1 MPDVSLALNLSV
13 AVFAAFLAG
22 LVAQRLGLPVILG
35 YLLAG
40 IAIGPFSPLLR
51 ADQHDVQVL
60 AEIGVMFLLF
70 AVGAEFS
77 LRELRHLG
85 RIVIL
90 GGIGQIALTMAVGPL
105 MGRFLGL
112 TFTQGVLLGALVA
125 LSSTVVVIKV
135 LMTRGEL
142 QALHGRI
149 ALGILILQDIA
160 VVPMVVVLPA
170 LAAGGED
177 LVLDLLLLA
186 GKAAAVC
193 IGAYFIGARV
203 AHWLLTHIAQG
214 ESRELLILSVV
225 AIALGTAFF
234 TQFVGLSLAFGAFLA
249 GIVVAESEFR
259 TQVVAEIVPLRDL
272 FASLFFVSIG
282 MLFDP
287 VWLFDN
293 LGAVGLTVAVA
304 VLGKVVIL
312 MVLLLM
318 LRVPAHAAV
327 CAALSLGQVGE
338 FSFVLAQIS
347 VDAGALPTGIF
358 NLAISTALISIF
370 LTPFL
375 LLLEPRLIRVLRAL
389 PLIGGRFAEPDTAPY
404 WTGLFREHAVIC
416 GFGRVGREL
425 AEALDLQNIH
435 YVVVEYN
442 PLTVRELR
450 EDGVPVVYG
459 DAGSPAVLAHAKLE
473 EASLLAVL
481 VHDDVAA
488 EIAVRHAR
496 SLNPGLD
503 IVARASNRE
512 SIQRLREAGASDV
525 VQPEFEAG
533 VEVIQQVF
541 LRYGIHG
548 DELEHLVG
556 ERRRT
561 FYRHW
566 ETPRRGQ

>member
-13 AVFAAFLAG
+13 AVLAAFLAG
-22 LVAQRLGLPVILG
+22 LVAQRCGLPVILG

-85 RIVIL
+85 RIVVI
-90 GGIGQIALTMAVGPL
+90 GGIGQILLTMSLGPL
-105 MGRFLGL
+105 IGRALGL
-112 TFTQGVLLGALVA
+112 SFTQGILLGALIA

-135 LMTRGEL
+135 LMSRGEL

-160 VVPMVVVLPA
+160 VVPMVVILPA
-170 LAAGGED
+170 LAAGGEN
-177 LVLDLLLLA
+177 LVFDLLLLA

-193 IGAYFIGARV
+193 LGAYFIGARV

-214 ESRELLILSVV
+214 ESRELLILAVV
-225 AIALGTAFF
+225 ALALGTAFV

-249 GIVVAESEFR
+249 GLVVAESELR
-259 TQVVAEIVPLRDL
+259 TQVVAEVVPLRDL
-272 FASLFFVSIG
+272 FASLFFVSVG
-282 MLFDP
+282 MLLDP
-287 VWLFDN
+287 VWLWHN
-293 LGAVGLTVAVA
+293 LGAVGIALTAA
-304 VLGKVVIL
+304 VLGKIAIL
-312 MVLLLM
+312 MILLLA

-327 CAALSLGQVGE
+327 RGALSLGQVGE

-347 VDAGALPTGIF
+347 VSAGALPTAIF
-358 NLAISTALISIF
+358 NLAISTALISII

-375 LLLEPRLIRVLRAL
+375 LLLEPRIIRVFGAL
-389 PLIGGRFAEPDTAPY
+389 PLVGAWFAEPDTAPA
-404 WTGLFREHAVIC
+404 WMGKFSEHAVIC

-425 AEALDLQNIH
+425 AEALDLQNIN

-450 EDGVPVVYG
+450 ESGVPVVYG
-459 DAGSPAVLAHAKLE
+459 DAGSHAVLAHAELE
-473 EASLLAVL
+473 QASLLAVL

-496 SLNPGLD
+496 SLNPALD
-503 IVARASNRE
+503 IIARASRRE
-512 SIQRLREAGASDV
+512 SIQRLRAAGASDV

-533 VEVIQQVF
+533 VEVIQHVF
-541 LRYGIHG
+541 QKYEIHG
-548 DELEHLVG
+548 EELEHLVG
-556 ERRRT
+556 ERRSA

-566 ETPRRGQ
+566 ET

>member
-1 MPDVSLALNLSV
+1 MPDVSLLLSLSV
-13 AVFAAFLAG
+13 AVLAAFLLG
-22 LVAQRLGLPVILG
+22 LAAQRLGLPVILG
-35 YLLAG
+35 YLIAG
-40 IAIGPFSPLLR
+40 IAIGPLNPVLQ

-77 LRELRHLG
+77 LREIRHLG

-90 GGIGQIALTMAVGPL
+90 GGIGQIALTMALGPVV
-105 MGRFLGL
+105 GRFLGL
-112 TFTQGVLLGALVA
+112 TFTQGILLGALVA

-170 LAAGGED
+170 LAVGGED
-177 LVLDLLLLA
+177 LVYDLILLA

-203 AHWLLTHIAQG
+203 AHWLLTHIAHG

-225 AIALGTAFF
+225 AIALGTAFL

-249 GIVVAESEFR
+249 GLVVAESEFR
-259 TQVVAEIVPLRDL
+259 TQVVAELVPVRDL

-287 VWLFDN
+287 LWLFSN
-293 LGAVGLTVAVA
+293 LAAVGTLVAGAVLAKVA
-304 VLGKVVIL
+304 IL
-312 MVLLLM
+312 VVLLLL

-347 VDAGALPTGIF
+347 VAAGALPSDIF

-375 LLLEPRLIRVLRAL
+375 LLLEPPLLRVLRSL
-389 PLIGGRFAEPDTAPY
+389 PLIGARFAEPDTSPY
-404 WTGLFREHAVIC
+404 WKGLFREHAVIC

-442 PLTVRELR
+442 PHTVRELR
-450 EDGVPVVYG
+450 ERGVPVVYG
-459 DAGSPAVLAHAKLE
+459 DAGSLAVLAHAKLE
-473 EASLLAVL
+473 DASLLAVL

-488 EIAVRHAR
+488 EMAVRHAR
-496 SLNPGLD
+496 TINPGLD
-503 IVARASNRE
+503 IVARAGSHE
-512 SIQRLREAGASDV
+512 SIQKLRNAGASDV

-533 VEVIQQVF
+533 VEVIQHVF
-541 LRYGIHG
+541 QKYDIHG

-556 ERRRT
+556 ERRSA

-566 ETPRRGQ
+566 E

>member
-1 MPDVSLALNLSV
+1 MPDVSLVLSLSV
-13 AVFAAFLAG
+13 AVLAAFLFG
-22 LVAQRLGLPVILG
+22 LAAQRIGLPVILG
-35 YLLAG
+35 YLVAG
-40 IAIGPFSPLLR
+40 IVIGPLNPVLR
-51 ADQHDVQVL
+51 VDQHDVQVL

-85 RIVIL
+85 RIVVL
-90 GGIGQIALTMAVGPL
+90 GGIGQIALTMAVGPVV
-105 MGRFLGL
+105 GRFLGL
-112 TFTQGVLLGALVA
+112 TLTQGILLGALVA

-160 VVPMVVVLPA
+160 VVPMVVILPA
-170 LAAGGED
+170 LAVGGED
-177 LVLDLLLLA
+177 VALDLVMLV

-193 IGAYFIGARV
+193 LGAYFIGARV
-203 AHWLLTHIAQG
+203 AHWLLTHIALG

-225 AIALGTAFF
+225 AIALGTAFL

-249 GIVVAESEFR
+249 GLVVAESEFR
-259 TQVVAEIVPLRDL
+259 TQVVAEIVPVRDL
-272 FASLFFVSIG
+272 FASLFFVSVG

-287 VWLFDN
+287 VWLFSN
-293 LGAVGLTVAVA
+293 LGAVGITVAGA
-304 VLGKVVIL
+304 VLGKVLIL
-312 MVLLLM
+312 MLLLLM

-347 VDAGALPTGIF
+347 VSAGALPDSIF

-375 LLLEPRLIRVLRAL
+375 LLLEPPLIRVLRAL
-389 PLIGGRFAEPDTAPY
+389 PLIGRRFAEPDTAPY
-404 WTGLFREHAVIC
+404 WEGLYREHAVIC

-435 YVVVEYN
+435 YIVVEYN

-450 EDGVPVVYG
+450 DKGVPVVYG
-459 DAGSPAVLAHAKLE
+459 DAGSPAVLSHARLD

-496 SLNPGLD
+496 TLSPALD
-503 IVARASNRE
+503 IVARAGSHE
-512 SIQRLREAGASDV
+512 SIQRLRDAGASDV

-533 VEVIQQVF
+533 VEVIQHVF
-541 LRYGIHG
+541 QKYDIHG
-548 DELEHLVG
+548 EELEHLVG
-556 ERRRT
+556 ERRSA

-566 ETPRRGQ
+566 E

>member
-1 MPDVSLALNLSV
+1 MPDVSLVLSLSV
-13 AVFAAFLAG
+13 AVLAAFLLG

-35 YLLAG
+35 YLVAG
-40 IAIGPFSPLLR
+40 IAIGPLNPVLQV
-51 ADQHDVQVL
+51 DQHDVQVL

-90 GGIGQIALTMAVGPL
+90 GGIGQIALTMAVGPVV
-105 MGRFLGL
+105 GSFLGL
-112 TFTQGVLLGALVA
+112 TFTQGILLGALVA

-160 VVPMVVVLPA
+160 VVPMVVILPA

-177 LVLDLLLLA
+177 LAFDLILLA

-193 IGAYFIGARV
+193 LGAYFIGARV
-203 AHWLLTHIAQG
+203 AHWLLTHISHG

-225 AIALGTAFF
+225 AIALGTAFL

-249 GIVVAESEFR
+249 GLVVAESEFR

-272 FASLFFVSIG
+272 FASLFFVSVG

-287 VWLFDN
+287 VWLFSN
-293 LGAVGLTVAVA
+293 LGAVGLTVAGA

-312 MVLLLM
+312 MFLLLM

-347 VDAGALPTGIF
+347 VGAGALPSGIF
-358 NLAISTALISIF
+358 NLVISTALISIF
-370 LTPFL
+370 ITPFL
-375 LLLEPRLIRVLRAL
+375 LLLEPPLLRVLRAL
-389 PLIGGRFAEPDTAPY
+389 PLIGRMFAEPEISPY
-404 WTGLFREHAVIC
+404 WEGLFRDHAVIC

-442 PLTVRELR
+442 PLTVQELR
-450 EDGVPVVYG
+450 DKGVPVVYG
-459 DAGSPAVLAHAKLE
+459 DASSPAVLEHAKLA

-488 EIAVRHAR
+488 EVAVRHAR
-496 SLNPGLD
+496 TLSPVLD
-503 IVARASNRE
+503 IIARAGSRE
-512 SIQRLREAGASDV
+512 SIQRLRDAGASDV

-533 VEVIQQVF
+533 VEVIQHVF
-541 LRYGIHG
+541 QRYEIHG
-548 DELEHLVG
+548 DELEVLVG
-556 ERRRT
+556 ERRSA

-566 ETPRRGQ
+566 EGS

>member
-13 AVFAAFLAG
+13 AVLAAFLFG

-77 LRELRHLG
+77 LRELCHLG
-85 RIVIL
+85 RIVIV
-90 GGIGQIALTMAVGPL
+90 GGVGQIILTMSLGPL
-105 MGRFLGL
+105 MGRMLGL
-112 TFTQGVLLGALVA
+112 SLTQGILLGAVIA

-160 VVPMVVVLPA
+160 VVPMVVILPA
-170 LAAGGED
+170 LAAGGEN
-177 LVLDLLLLA
+177 VVVDLLFLA

-193 IGAYFIGARV
+193 IGAYFIGARA

-214 ESRELLILSVV
+214 KSRELLILAVV
-225 AIALGTAFF
+225 ALALGTAFV

-249 GIVVAESEFR
+249 GLVVAESEFR
-259 TQVVAEIVPLRDL
+259 TQVVAEIVPMRDL

-282 MLFDP
+282 MLLDP
-287 VWLFDN
+287 VWLISN
-293 LGAVGLTVAVA
+293 LGPVGIALAAAVF
-304 VLGKVVIL
+304 GKIAIL

-327 CAALSLGQVGE
+327 RAALSLGQVGE

-347 VDAGALPTGIF
+347 VGAGALPTGIF
-358 NLAISTALISIF
+358 NLAISTALISII

-375 LLLEPRLIRVLRAL
+375 LLLEPQITRILRAL
-389 PLIGGRFAEPDTAPY
+389 PVIGVRFAEPDTAPS
-404 WTGLFREHAVIC
+404 WMGLYRGHAVIC

-425 AEALDLQNIH
+425 ADALDFQNIH

-450 EDGVPVVYG
+450 ESGIPVVYG
-459 DAGSPAVLAHAKLE
+459 DAGNRAVLGHAQLE
-473 EASLLAVL
+473 QASLLAVL

-496 SLNPGLD
+496 AINSTLD
-503 IVARASNRE
+503 IIARAGSRE
-512 SIQRLREAGASDV
+512 SIQKLRDAGASDV

-533 VEVIQQVF
+533 VEVIQHVF
-541 LRYGIHG
+541 QRYEIHG
-548 DELEHLVG
+548 EELEHLVG
-556 ERRRT
+556 ERRSA

-566 ETPRRGQ
+566 ENPQR

>member
-1 MPDVSLALNLSV
+1 MPDVSLVLSLSV
-13 AVFAAFLAG
+13 AVLAAFLLG
-22 LVAQRLGLPVILG
+22 LVAQRMGLPVILG
-35 YLLAG
+35 YLVAG
-40 IAIGPFSPLLR
+40 IAIGPFNPVLH

-85 RIVIL
+85 RIVVL
-90 GGIGQIALTMAVGPL
+90 GGIGQIALTMAIGPFVGS
-105 MGRFLGL
+105 FLGL
-112 TFTQGVLLGALVA
+112 TLAQGILLGALVA

-142 QALHGRI
+142 QSLHGRI

-160 VVPMVVVLPA
+160 VVPMVVILPA
-170 LAAGGED
+170 FAAGGED
-177 LVLDLLLLA
+177 LVFDLLLLA

-193 IGAYFIGARV
+193 LGAYFIGARV
-203 AHWLLTHIAQG
+203 AHWLLTHISQG

-225 AIALGTAFF
+225 AIALGTAFLA
-234 TQFVGLSLAFGAFLA
+234 QFVGLSLAFGAFLA
-249 GIVVAESEFR
+249 GLVVAESEFR

-287 VWLFDN
+287 VWLIGN
-293 LGAVGLTVAVA
+293 LGAVGLTVAGA

-312 MVLLLM
+312 MILLLL

-347 VDAGALPTGIF
+347 VGAGALPSGIF
-358 NLAISTALISIF
+358 NLVISTALISIF

-375 LLLEPRLIRVLRAL
+375 LLLEPPLLRLLRAL
-389 PLIGGRFAEPDTAPY
+389 PVIGGRFAEPDIAPY
-404 WTGLFREHAVIC
+404 WEGLFRGHAVIC

-435 YVVVEYN
+435 YVIVEYN
-442 PLTVRELR
+442 PLTVSELR
-450 EDGVPVVYG
+450 DKGVPVVYG

-473 EASLLAVL
+473 DASLLAVL

-488 EIAVRHAR
+488 EVAVRHAR
-496 SLNPGLD
+496 ILNPGLD
-503 IVARASNRE
+503 IIARASSRE
-512 SIQRLREAGASDV
+512 AIQRLREAGASDV

-533 VEVIQQVF
+533 VEVIQHVF
-541 LRYGIHG
+541 QKFEIHG
-548 DELEHLVG
+548 EELEQLVG
-556 ERRRT
+556 ERRSA

-566 ETPRRGQ
+566 EGP

>member
-1 MPDVSLALNLSV
+1 MPDVSLVLSLSL
-13 AVFAAFLAG
+13 AVLAAFLLG
-22 LVAQRLGLPVILG
+22 LIAQRLGLPVILG
-35 YLLAG
+35 YLVAG
-40 IAIGPFSPLLR
+40 IAIGPLNPVLQV
-51 ADQHDVQVL
+51 DQHDVQVL

-77 LRELRHLG
+77 LRELRRLG
-85 RIVIL
+85 RIVVL
-90 GGIGQIALTMAVGPL
+90 GGIGQIALTMCVGPVV
-105 MGRFLGL
+105 GRFLGL

-149 ALGILILQDIA
+149 AVGILILQDIA
-160 VVPMVVVLPA
+160 VVPMVVMLPA
-170 LAAGGED
+170 LAVGGENLAFD
-177 LVLDLLLLA
+177 LVLLV

-193 IGAYFIGARV
+193 LGAYFIGARV
-203 AHWLLTHIAQG
+203 AHWLLTHIAHG

-225 AIALGTAFF
+225 AIALGTAFL

-249 GIVVAESEFR
+249 GLVMAESEFR

-272 FASLFFVSIG
+272 FASLFFVSVG

-287 VWLFDN
+287 VWLFNN
-293 LGAVGLTVAVA
+293 LGAVGFTVAGA
-304 VLGKVVIL
+304 VLGKVTILVI
-312 MVLLLM
+312 LLLM

-338 FSFVLAQIS
+338 FSFVLAQVS
-347 VDAGALPTGIF
+347 VGAGALPDSIF
-358 NLAISTALISIF
+358 NLVISTALISIF

-375 LLLEPRLIRVLRAL
+375 LLLEPLLLRVLRAL
-389 PLIGGRFAEPDTAPY
+389 PLIGRRFAEPDMAPY
-404 WTGLFREHAVIC
+404 WEGLFREHAVIC

-425 AEALDLQNIH
+425 ADALDLRNIH

-450 EDGVPVVYG
+450 EKGVPVVYG
-459 DAGSPAVLAHAKLE
+459 DAGSPAVLEHARLE

-488 EIAVRHAR
+488 ELAVRHAR
-496 SLNPGLD
+496 ILNPALD
-503 IVARASNRE
+503 IIARAGSQE
-512 SIQRLREAGASDV
+512 SIQRLRAAGASDV

-533 VEVIQQVF
+533 VEVIQHVF
-541 LRYGIHG
+541 QRYDIHG
-548 DELEHLVG
+548 DELELLVG
-556 ERRRT
+556 ERRSL

-566 ETPRRGQ
+566 ESS

>member
-1 MPDVSLALNLSV
+1 MPDVSLVLSLAL
-13 AVFAAFLAG
+13 AVLAAFLAG

-40 IAIGPFSPLLR
+40 IAIGPFNPVLQ

-77 LRELRHLG
+77 LRELRRLG

-90 GGIGQIALTMAVGPL
+90 GGVGQIALTMAGGPL
-105 MGRFLGL
+105 VGRLLGL
-112 TFTQGVLLGALVA
+112 TFTQGILLGALVA

-160 VVPMVVVLPA
+160 VVPMVVILPA
-170 LAAGGED
+170 LAVGGED
-177 LVLDLLLLA
+177 VVLDLLLLA

-193 IGAYFIGARV
+193 LGAYFIGARV
-203 AHWLLTHIAQG
+203 AHWLLTHIAHG
-214 ESRELLILSVV
+214 ESRELLILAVV
-225 AIALGTAFF
+225 AIALGTAFL

-249 GIVVAESEFR
+249 GLVLAESEFR

-272 FASLFFVSIG
+272 FASLFFVSVG

-287 VWLFDN
+287 VWLFN
-293 LGAVGLTVAVA
+293 NVGAVAITVAGA

-312 MVLLLM
+312 TVLLLL
-318 LRVPAHAAV
+318 LRVPPHAAV
-327 CAALSLGQVGE
+327 SAALSLGQVGE

-347 VDAGALPTGIF
+347 VGVGALPNSIF

-370 LTPFL
+370 VTPFL
-375 LLLEPRLIRVLRAL
+375 LLLEPQLLRVLRAI
-389 PLIGGRFAEPDTAPY
+389 PFVGSRFAEPETSPY
-404 WTGLFREHAVIC
+404 WDNLFRGHAVIC

-442 PLTVRELR
+442 PLTVQELR
-450 EDGVPVVYG
+450 ERGVPVIYG
-459 DAGSPAVLAHAKLE
+459 DAGSAAVLAHARLE
-473 EASLLAVL
+473 DASLLAVL

-488 EIAVRHAR
+488 EMAVRHAR
-496 SLNPGLD
+496 TMSAGLD
-503 IVARASNRE
+503 IIARAGSQE
-512 SIQRLREAGASDV
+512 SIQKLRDAGASDV

-533 VEVIQQVF
+533 VEVIQHVF
-541 LRYGIHG
+541 QRYDIHG
-548 DELEHLVG
+548 EELEDLVG
-556 ERRRT
+556 ERRSA

-566 ETPRRGQ
+566 ESLQR

>member
-1 MPDVSLALNLSV
+1 MPDVSLVLSLSV
-13 AVFAAFLAG
+13 AVLAAFLLG
-22 LVAQRLGLPVILG
+22 LVAQRMGLPVILG
-35 YLLAG
+35 YLVAG
-40 IAIGPFSPLLR
+40 IAIGPFNPVLH

-85 RIVIL
+85 RIVVL
-90 GGIGQIALTMAVGPL
+90 GGIGQIALTMAIGPFVGS
-105 MGRFLGL
+105 FLGL
-112 TFTQGVLLGALVA
+112 TLAQGILLGALVA

-142 QALHGRI
+142 QSLHGRI

-160 VVPMVVVLPA
+160 VVPMVVILPA
-170 LAAGGED
+170 FAAGGED
-177 LVLDLLLLA
+177 LVFDLLLLA

-203 AHWLLTHIAQG
+203 AHWLLTHIAHG

-225 AIALGTAFF
+225 AIALGTAFLA
-234 TQFVGLSLAFGAFLA
+234 QFVGLSLAFGAFLA
-249 GIVVAESEFR
+249 GLVVAESEFR

-287 VWLFDN
+287 VWLIGN
-293 LGAVGLTVAVA
+293 LGAVGLTVAGA

-312 MVLLLM
+312 MILLLL

-347 VDAGALPTGIF
+347 VGAGALPSGIF
-358 NLAISTALISIF
+358 NLVISTALISIF

-375 LLLEPRLIRVLRAL
+375 LLLEPPLLRLLRAL
-389 PLIGGRFAEPDTAPY
+389 PVIGGRFAEPDIAPY
-404 WTGLFREHAVIC
+404 WEGLFRGHAVIC

-435 YVVVEYN
+435 YVIVEYN
-442 PLTVRELR
+442 PLTVGELR
-450 EDGVPVVYG
+450 DKGVPVVYG

-473 EASLLAVL
+473 DASLLAVL

-488 EIAVRHAR
+488 EVAVRHAR
-496 SLNPGLD
+496 ILNPGLD
-503 IVARASNRE
+503 IIARASSRE
-512 SIQRLREAGASDV
+512 AIQRLREAGASDV

-533 VEVIQQVF
+533 VEVIQHVF
-541 LRYGIHG
+541 QKFEIHG
-548 DELEHLVG
+548 EELEQLVG
-556 ERRRT
+556 ERRSA

-566 ETPRRGQ
+566 EGP